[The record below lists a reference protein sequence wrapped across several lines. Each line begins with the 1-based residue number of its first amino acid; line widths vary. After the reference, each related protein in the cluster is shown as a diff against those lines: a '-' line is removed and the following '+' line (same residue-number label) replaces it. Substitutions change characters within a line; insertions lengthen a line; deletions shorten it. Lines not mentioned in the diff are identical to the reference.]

1 MRAAS
6 SPSVEGMARG
16 GYARLPNDAELPLGA
31 GSAVMVV
38 DVHPVPVRDAGSTY
52 GAQLVNLP
60 GSLVTD

>member
-1 MRAAS
+1 
-6 SPSVEGMARG
+6 MARG

-60 GSLVTD
+60 GSLVTG